1 MAIPPFRESCVL
13 PSLPIMNNVNSFV
26 PFHNGSLLC
35 LSLCLCLYQGAAVTT
50 RPAGDQGTETEE
62 PGHRLSGYEPAD
74 GVLLAPIQIWTSN
87 YTLNARYT
95 ESSL

>member
-35 LSLCLCLYQGAAVTT
+35 LSLCLCLS
-50 RPAGDQGTETEE
+50 
-62 PGHRLSGYEPAD
+62 LS
-74 GVLLAPIQIWTSN
+74 L
-87 YTLNARYT
+87 
-95 ESSL
+95 SLSLSISVSVSTKAQQ